1 MNIKYMTTIA
11 VLAAIAAVVF
21 VPGNVLAANPNT
33 DNPSGW
39 GKLTSGAA
47 TTDGSAFGG
56 HASSQ
61 DTPRLGLGNVLS
73 AVTGD
78 PDASKHPSELG
89 QFLCSD
95 PNAPFPCP

>member
-1 MNIKYMTTIA
+1 M
-11 VLAAIAAVVF
+11 F
-21 VPGNVLAANPNT
+21 VPGNVLAANLNT
-33 DNPSGW
+33 DDPSGW

-61 DTPRLGLGNVLS
+61 DTPRFGLGNILS

-89 QFLCSD
+89 QSLCTAFSGV
-95 PNAPFPCP
+95 FPCP

>member
-1 MNIKYMTTIA
+1 M
-11 VLAAIAAVVF
+11 
-21 VPGNVLAANPNT
+21 
-33 DNPSGW
+33 
-39 GKLTSGAA
+39 GKTHLGRS

-61 DTPRLGLGNVLS
+61 DTPRFGLGNVLS

-89 QFLCSD
+89 QALCSD
-95 PNAPFPCP
+95 PNAPSPANNSNLFFLYIQGTIGLFVEYLI

>member
-1 MNIKYMTTIA
+1 MSRNSPDMNINYMTTIA

-47 TTDGSAFGG
+47 STDGKAFGE
-56 HASSQ
+56 HAS
-61 DTPRLGLGNVLS
+61 TPPAVDLTPDRPGRAGIGNINPIL
-73 AVTGD
+73 TGD
-78 PDASKHPSELG
+78 PDPSKHQSEL
-89 QFLCSD
+89 
-95 PNAPFPCP
+95 